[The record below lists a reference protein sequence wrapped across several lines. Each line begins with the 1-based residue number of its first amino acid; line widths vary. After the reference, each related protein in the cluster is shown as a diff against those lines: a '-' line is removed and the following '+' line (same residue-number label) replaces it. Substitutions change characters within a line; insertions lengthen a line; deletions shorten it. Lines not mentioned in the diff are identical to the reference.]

1 MIRPVWIIAV
11 REMRDGFR
19 NRRVVAS
26 TLLLAALALTLS
38 LIGSAPIGQVSASRF
53 SVAVVSLSSLTTFL
67 IPLIALVI
75 AHDAIAGEFDRGTML
90 LLLSYPVRRWQ
101 IIAGKF
107 LGHAGILTIA
117 IVLGYGLAALAIGLT
132 ARSEDS
138 ASLLAF
144 LNLLGTSVMLAA
156 AFLAMGYFVSVVVP
170 NQRTAAG
177 AALGVWLLFVVLYD
191 IILLGL
197 LVVDDGKIITV
208 RAFNRL
214 LLANPADVYRML
226 NLAGLPDIG
235 RLSGMAGIARDVT
248 LSRSALME
256 ALMAWIC
263 LPLFF
268 ASIAF
273 SRRQV

>member
-1 MIRPVWIIAV
+1 MIRSVWIIAG

-38 LIGSAPIGQVSASRF
+38 LVGSAPVGAVGASRF

-67 IPLIALVI
+67 IPLIALII

-101 IIAGKF
+101 IMVGKF
-107 LGHAGILTIA
+107 VGHVGILAIA
-117 IVLGYGLAALAIGLT
+117 IILGYGLAALAMGLT
-132 ARSEDS
+132 AAAQDG
-138 ASLLAF
+138 ASVLAF
-144 LNLLGTSVMLAA
+144 INLLGTSVMLAA
-156 AFLAMGYFVSVVVP
+156 AFLAMGYCVSVVARS
-170 NQRTAAG
+170 QRSAAG
-177 AALGVWLLFVVLYD
+177 VAIGIWLVFVILYD
-191 IILLGL
+191 IALLGA
-197 LVVDDGKIITV
+197 LVVDDGRIVTM
-208 RAFNRL
+208 RLFNLL
-214 LLANPADVYRML
+214 LLANPTDIYRML
-226 NLAGLPDIG
+226 NLAGLPDVE

-248 LSRSALME
+248 VRPAVLAE
-256 ALMAWIC
+256 ALLAWIC

-268 ASIAF
+268 GSIVF

>member
-1 MIRPVWIIAV
+1 MIRSVWIIGV

-19 NRRVVAS
+19 NRRVIAS

-38 LIGSAPIGQVSASRF
+38 LIGSTPVGEVGASRF

-101 IIAGKF
+101 IVAGKF
-107 LGHAGILTIA
+107 LGHLGILAVA
-117 IVLGYGLAALAIGLT
+117 IIIGYGLAAFAMGLT
-132 ARSEDS
+132 ATPQDS
-138 ASLLAF
+138 ASRLAF
-144 LNLLGTSVMLAA
+144 LNLLGTSIMLAA
-156 AFLAMGYFVSVVVP
+156 AFLALGYCVSVAAQS
-170 NQRTAAG
+170 QRTAAG
-177 AALGVWLLFVVLYD
+177 IAIGIWLFFVILYD
-191 IILLGL
+191 IALLGL
-197 LVVDDGKIITV
+197 LVVDDGRIVTV
-208 RAFNRL
+208 GLFNLL

-248 LSRSALME
+248 LSPAALAG
-256 ALMAWIC
+256 ALLAWIGV
-263 LPLFF
+263 PLLF
-268 ASIAF
+268 ASVTF

>member
-1 MIRPVWIIAV
+1 MIRSVWIIAA

-38 LIGSAPIGQVSASRF
+38 LIGSAPVGELGASRL

-67 IPLIALVI
+67 IPLIALII

-107 LGHAGILTIA
+107 LGHVGILTIA
-117 IVLGYGLAALAIGLT
+117 IIIGYGLAALAMGLT
-132 ARSEDS
+132 AAPQES
-138 ASLLAF
+138 ASRLAF

-156 AFLAMGYFVSVVVP
+156 AFLALGYCVSVVAQS
-170 NQRTAAG
+170 QRAAAG
-177 AALGVWLLFVVLYD
+177 AAIGIWLFFVILYD
-191 IILLGL
+191 IALLGL
-197 LVVDDGKIITV
+197 LVVDDGRMVTV
-208 RAFNRL
+208 GLFNLL
-214 LLANPADVYRML
+214 LLANPADIYRML

-248 LSRSALME
+248 LSPAALAG
-256 ALMAWIC
+256 ALLAWIC
-263 LPLFF
+263 VPLLF
-268 ASIAF
+268 ASVAF

>member
-1 MIRPVWIIAV
+1 MIGFVGIIAA
-11 REMRDGFR
+11 REMQDGFR

-26 TLLLAALALTLS
+26 TLLLAALALALS
-38 LIGSAPIGQVSASRF
+38 MIGSAPVGEVGASRF

-67 IPLIALVI
+67 IPLIALII

-107 LGHAGILTIA
+107 LGHVGILTIA
-117 IVLGYGLAALAIGLT
+117 IILGYGLAALAMGL
-132 ARSEDS
+132 AGPSQDS

-144 LNLLGTSVMLAA
+144 LNLLATSIMLAA
-156 AFLAMGYFVSVVVP
+156 AFLAMGYCVSVATRS
-170 NQRTAAG
+170 QRTAAG
-177 AALGVWLLFVVLYD
+177 AAIGVWLFFVILYD
-191 IILLGL
+191 VALLGL
-197 LVVDDGKIITV
+197 LVVDDGTVITM
-208 RAFNRL
+208 RLFNLL

-226 NLAGLPDIG
+226 NLAGLSDVG
-235 RLSGMAGIARDVT
+235 RLSGMAGVARDVT
-248 LSRSALME
+248 LSPGALAG
-256 ALMAWIC
+256 ALLAWIC

-268 ASIAF
+268 ASVAF

>member
-1 MIRPVWIIAV
+1 MIRFVWIIAA
-11 REMRDGFR
+11 REMQDGFR

-26 TLLLAALALTLS
+26 TLLLAALALALS
-38 LIGSAPIGQVSASRF
+38 MIGSAPVGEVSASRF

-67 IPLIALVI
+67 IPLIALII

-107 LGHAGILTIA
+107 LGHVGILTIA
-117 IVLGYGLAALAIGLT
+117 IILGYGLAALAMGLT
-132 ARSEDS
+132 GASQDS

-144 LNLLGTSVMLAA
+144 LNLLATSIMLAA
-156 AFLAMGYFVSVVVP
+156 AFLAMGYCVSVATGS
-170 NQRTAAG
+170 QRTAAG
-177 AALGVWLLFVVLYD
+177 VAIGVWLFFVILYD
-191 IILLGL
+191 VALLGL
-197 LVVDDGKIITV
+197 LVVDDGKVITM
-208 RAFNRL
+208 RLFNLL

-226 NLAGLPDIG
+226 NLAGLPDVG
-235 RLSGMAGIARDVT
+235 RLSGMAGVARDVT
-248 LSRSALME
+248 LSPGALAG
-256 ALMAWIC
+256 ALLAWIC
-263 LPLFF
+263 LPLSF